1 MRFSDRLRHLIVR
14 FILGM
19 LAIGFSHSSAA
30 APALWVVRSPSAT
43 VYLFGT
49 VHNLPPKL
57 NWHSPVVDRA
67 LATAQ
72 QIWTEGQSGSLPYL
86 NRLIARYGVSRQD
99 DLRNLLPRQYQ
110 ARYDTQM
117 NNAGLSANDLGHV
130 KPWVAQMLLSSDVMH
145 PARHGYSIET
155 DLVAYARRHHQ
166 QMHTFES
173 ADSQFATLADM
184 PLEAQVRAL
193 EMEIDGYPSANGE
206 MNALVQSWLDGQ
218 DQLLDQLTNQR
229 LAVSDER
236 YFDDIIV
243 RRDEQYAAA
252 VVALLQNT
260 GTSFVVLG
268 ASHLCGATS
277 VQALLQ
283 NQGYTAERISG

>member
-14 FILGM
+14 FLIGM
-19 LAIGFSHSSAA
+19 FWIGVCHSSAA

-49 VHNLPPKL
+49 VHNLPPNM

-67 LATAQ
+67 LSSSQ
-72 QIWTEGQSGSLPYL
+72 QIWIESQSGSMPSL
-86 NRLIARYGVSRQD
+86 NRLITRYGINRQ

-110 ARYDTQM
+110 VRYDSQM
-117 NNAGLSANDLGHV
+117 SKAGLSTDDFGHV
-130 KPWVAQMLLSSDVMH
+130 KPWVAQMLLSGETLHRV
-145 PARHGYSIET
+145 RHGYSVEN
-155 DLVAYARRHHQ
+155 DLLAYARRHHQ

-173 ADSQFATLADM
+173 ADSQFAVLADM
-184 PLEAQVRAL
+184 PLESQIRAL
-193 EMEIDGYPSANGE
+193 EMEIDGYPSANGV
-206 MNALVQSWLDGQ
+206 MNALVKSWLDGQ

-229 LAVSDER
+229 VAVSDER

-260 GTSFVVLG
+260 GISFVAIG
-268 ASHLCGATS
+268 AAHLCGATG

-283 NQGYTAERISG
+283 NQGFTAERISG

>member
-1 MRFSDRLRHLIVR
+1 MIAMFW
-14 FILGM
+14 
-19 LAIGFSHSSAA
+19 IGVCHSSAA

-49 VHNLPPKL
+49 VRNLPPNM

-67 LATAQ
+67 LSSAQ
-72 QIWTEGQSGSLPYL
+72 QIWIEAQSGNLPYL
-86 NRLIARYGVSRQD
+86 NHLIARYGINRHG
-99 DLRNLLPRQYQ
+99 DLRNLLPQQYQ
-110 ARYDTQM
+110 VRYDKQM
-117 NNAGLSANDLGHV
+117 SNAGLRADDFGQV
-130 KPWVAQMLLSSDVMH
+130 KPWVAQMLLSGETLHRVH
-145 PARHGYSIET
+145 HGYAIET
-155 DLVAYARRHHQ
+155 DLVAYARHHHQ
-166 QMHTFES
+166 QLHTFES
-173 ADSQFATLADM
+173 ADSQFAVLGDM

-243 RRDEQYAAA
+243 RRDEQYASA

-260 GTSFVVLG
+260 GISFVVLG
-268 ASHLCGATS
+268 ASHLCGSTG